1 MVLWPH
7 CEAARYDE
15 MADQQTKTSCC
26 KEDVWLSSLPIICS
40 SSSSLCSAFKRNGS
54 FFFLLF
60 LISSTPWFLSLSVL
74 AGPTSAVKRSII
86 GSELNTV
93 SPGMSAHNRRTVH
106 KFGRCGVIKYYI

>member
-40 SSSSLCSAFKRNGS
+40 SSSLCSAFKRNGRV
-54 FFFLLF
+54 FFLLF

-74 AGPTSAVKRSII
+74 AGLP
-86 GSELNTV
+86 LL
-93 SPGMSAHNRRTVH
+93 
-106 KFGRCGVIKYYI
+106 

>member
-1 MVLWPH
+1 MVFWLH

-40 SSSSLCSAFKRNGS
+40 SSLCSAFKRNGR

-60 LISSTPWFLSLSVL
+60 LISSTPWISFSVCL
-74 AGPTSAVKRSII
+74 GRTTSAVKRSII

-93 SPGMSAHNRRTVH
+93 SPGISA
-106 KFGRCGVIKYYI
+106 